1 MKRYLR
7 FLQAALATL
16 LLWCALPAV
25 AGELPPLSL
34 ADAKAK
40 QAVILDT
47 RASQFYQGWPME
59 GEKQG
64 GHVAGAEN
72 LSAEWKYSDEEWPK
86 ALEIKGLKADR
97 PVALYGAPREV
108 AEVARLLRKQGIK
121 QLFELQGWQAAPRE
135 HLARWQQLVYPRWLA
150 DLQEGKPVAAAPKG
164 DWKLFEVDW
173 GSPKAYLISHIP
185 GAGYIDTNS
194 LEEEPL
200 WNKVSDEALKKLLLE
215 NGIRHDTTVIL
226 YGRNTM
232 AAARAAHL
240 MMYAGVEDVRLLDG
254 GLDAWFV
261 QHLRTETGLPNKYE
275 PVKEFGVAIPAHP
288 EYYTTLGQ
296 AKALLNQPDSALV
309 SVRTWDE
316 FVGNTSGYSYI
327 KPKGDI
333 PGAKWGHG
341 GVDANSMSDFHNPD
355 GTMKPAREILAMWD
369 QWNIEPTQQAAFYCG
384 TGWRA
389 SEAFFYAWLMDWK
402 QISVYDGGWYE
413 WSMDPKNPTVTG
425 ERQPAKS

>member
-1 MKRYLR
+1 MKRMTGLWR
-7 FLQAALATL
+7 SGLAAL
-16 LLWCALPAV
+16 LLWCAWPAL
-25 AGELPPLSL
+25 AAELPPLSL

-47 RASQFYQGWPME
+47 RPSYFYQGWPMA

-86 ALEIKGLKADR
+86 ALASKGLKADL

-108 AEVARLLRKQGIK
+108 AEVARLLR
-121 QLFELQGWQAAPRE
+121 
-135 HLARWQQLVYPRWLA
+135 QQLVYPLWLA
-150 DLQEGKPVAAAPKG
+150 DLQAGKPVAAAPKG
-164 DWKLFEVDW
+164 DWKVFEVDW
-173 GSPKAYLISHIP
+173 GAPKAYLLSHIP
-185 GAGYIDTNS
+185 GAGYIDTNR

-200 WNKVSDEALKKLLLE
+200 WNKVSDEALKQLLLE

-261 QHLRTETGLPNKYE
+261 QHLRTETGLANKFE

-288 EYYTTLGQ
+288 EYYTTLSQ
-296 AKALLNQPDSALV
+296 AKELLKQPDSALV

-369 QWNIEPTQQAAFYCG
+369 QWDIAPTQQAAFYCG

-402 QISVYDGGWYE
+402 RISVYDGGWYE
-413 WSMDPKNPTVTG
+413 WSSDPKNPTVTG
-425 ERQPAKS
+425 ERKPQG

>member
-1 MKRYLR
+1 MKRVM
-7 FLQAALATL
+7 TL
-16 LLWCALPAV
+16 LRSALVALSLWGALPAL
-25 AGELPPLSL
+25 AAELPPLSL

-40 QAVILDT
+40 EAVILDT
-47 RASQFYQGWPME
+47 RPSYFYQGWPMADE
-59 GEKQG
+59 QQG
-64 GHVAGAEN
+64 GHVVGAES
-72 LSAEWKYSDEEWPK
+72 LSAEWKYGDEEWAK
-86 ALEIKGLKADR
+86 ALKEKGLSADK
-97 PVALYGAPREV
+97 PVALYGEPRGV
-108 AEVARLLRKQGIK
+108 AEVARLLRQQGIK
-121 QLFELQGWQAAPRE
+121 QLFELQGWKDAPRE
-135 HLARWQQLVYPRWLA
+135 YLARWQQLVYPLWLA
-150 DLQEGKPVAAAPKG
+150 DLQAGKPVAAAPKG
-164 DWKLFEVDW
+164 DWKLFEVAW
-173 GSPKAYLISHIP
+173 GAPKAYLLSHIP

-194 LEEEPL
+194 LEAEPL

-261 QHLRTETGLPNKYE
+261 QHLRTETGLANTFKPA
-275 PVKEFGVAIPAHP
+275 KEFGVTIPAHP
-288 EYYTTLGQ
+288 EYYTTLDQ
-296 AKALLNQPDSALV
+296 AKALLKQPDGALV

-316 FVGNTSGYSYI
+316 FVGKTSGYSYI
-327 KPKGDI
+327 EPKGDI
-333 PGAKWGHG
+333 PGAKWGRG

-369 QWNIEPTQQAAFYCG
+369 EWNIEPTQQAAFYCG

-402 QISVYDGGWYE
+402 RISVYDGGWYE
-413 WSMDPKNPTVTG
+413 WSADPANPTVTG
-425 ERQPAKS
+425 ERKPAE

>member
-1 MKRYLR
+1 MKRVMTLLR
-7 FLQAALATL
+7 AALATL
-16 LLWCALPAV
+16 SLWSALPAL
-25 AGELPPLSL
+25 AAELPLLSV
-34 ADAKAK
+34 ADATAK
-40 QAVILDT
+40 GTVILDT
-47 RASQFYQGWPME
+47 RPSYLYQGWPMADE
-59 GEKQG
+59 QQG

-72 LSAEWKYSDEEWPK
+72 LSAEWKYSDEEWVK
-86 ALEIKGLKADR
+86 ALKDKGLSADK
-97 PVALYGAPREV
+97 PVALYGESRGV
-108 AEVARLLRKQGIK
+108 AEVARLLRQQGIK
-121 QLFELQGWQAAPRE
+121 QLFELQDWKSAPRE
-135 HLARWQQLVYPRWLA
+135 HLARWQQLVHPLWLA
-150 DLQEGKPVAAAPKG
+150 DLQAGKPVVAAPKG
-164 DWKLFEVDW
+164 DWKLFEVAW
-173 GSPKAYLISHIP
+173 GAPKAYLLSHIP

-200 WNKVSDEALKKLLLE
+200 WNKISDEALKKLLLE

-254 GLDAWFV
+254 GLDAWFM
-261 QHLRTETGLPNKYE
+261 QHLRTETGLANTFKPAKD
-275 PVKEFGVAIPAHP
+275 FGVTIPAHP
-288 EYYTTLGQ
+288 EYLTSLSQ
-296 AKALLNQPDSALV
+296 AKALLKQPDGALV

-316 FVGNTSGYSYI
+316 FVGKTSGYSYI

-333 PGAKWGHG
+333 PGAKWGRG

-369 QWNIEPTQQAAFYCG
+369 EWNIEPTQQAAFYCG

-402 QISVYDGGWYE
+402 RISVYDGGWYE

-425 ERQPAKS
+425 ERQSNS

>member
-1 MKRYLR
+1 MKRHLR

-47 RASQFYQGWPME
+47 RASYFYQGWPME

-97 PVALYGAPREV
+97 PVALYGASREV

-135 HLARWQQLVYPRWLA
+135 SLARWQQLVYPRWLA

-200 WNKVSDEALKKLLLE
+200 WNKVSDEALKKLLLD

-288 EYYTTLGQ
+288 EYYTTLSQ
-296 AKALLNQPDSALV
+296 AKELLKQPDSALV

-333 PGAKWGHG
+333 PGGQVGSWWRRCQQHERLPQPGRHHEAGPRDPRHVG
-341 GVDANSMSDFHNPD
+341 PVEYRANPAGCVLLRYRLARLRGLLLRLADGLETDQRLRRRLVRVEFRSQEPD
-355 GTMKPAREILAMWD
+355 RD
-369 QWNIEPTQQAAFYCG
+369 
-384 TGWRA
+384 R
-389 SEAFFYAWLMDWK
+389 
-402 QISVYDGGWYE
+402 
-413 WSMDPKNPTVTG
+413 
-425 ERQPAKS
+425 